1 MKIRNTKDVSVND
14 VQCYLTKGAFVHPE
28 LYYTFLC
35 ELAEMEHKRKLCLLP
50 QTRLQ
55 LYSQD
60 VERRILAILAA

>member
-14 VQCYLTKGAFVHPE
+14 VQCYLTTGAFVLPE
-28 LYYTFLC
+28 LYYAFLC